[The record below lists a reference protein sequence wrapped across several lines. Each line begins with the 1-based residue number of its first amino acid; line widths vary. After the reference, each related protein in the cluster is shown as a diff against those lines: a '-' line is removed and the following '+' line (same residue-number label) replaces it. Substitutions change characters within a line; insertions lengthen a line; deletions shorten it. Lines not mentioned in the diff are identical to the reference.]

1 MTDATTPAAAPDALA
16 PQAPDADAIVRRWD
30 SLKAERATWESHW
43 QEVLELTLPG
53 RADVTVQTAPGAKR
67 SAHLYD
73 STAGQAAE
81 ELAAGLQ
88 SAMTPRDRPWLSFRA
103 RGLDNDRGVRDWLV
117 TARDTLLEE
126 FAASNF
132 YAAVHECFLDL
143 VTVGTANLLTEE
155 KPLTR
160 LGFNGFAF
168 QCVPIAE
175 YVVDE
180 DAQGAVDTVL
190 RRFSLTARQAVQ
202 KFGGEALPEMIQS
215 AARAEREQDRS
226 FDFIHAVF
234 PAATARP
241 HAFASLYVSVEGRRV
256 LRQGGFGELP
266 YHVPR
271 WSKSARER
279 YGRSPAMLALPD
291 IRTLNLI
298 VRYGLEAL
306 PLALY
311 PPWLVKEGTL
321 SGGSLRL
328 TPGAQ
333 NYWDGSPDERPT
345 QMDWR
350 GQVNVEIA
358 KEQEF
363 RARIQR
369 ALHADR
375 LRLKDSPQ
383 MTATEVIERRQ
394 ELARLVG
401 PTVARLEAE
410 FLTPMV
416 ERAFLLM
423 NRAHAFGDPPAALAQ
438 ASRID
443 IDYASPLA
451 QAAKLHQ
458 LKALSDWYALNTPA
472 IRANP
477 AVLDVL
483 DLDRIARDSADLLGL
498 PPGFLRPPAQVAQLR
513 QARAQVQQQAAA
525 QDAAAE

>member
-1 MTDATTPAAAPDALA
+1 MTDISTPAPAPDART

-30 SLKAERATWESHW
+30 ALKAERATWEAHW

-53 RADVTVQTAPGAKR
+53 RADVTVRSAPGAKR

-103 RGLDNDRGVRDWLV
+103 RGMEGDRAVRDWLV
-117 TARDTLLEE
+117 TARDALLEE
-126 FAASNF
+126 FAGSNF

-143 VTVGTANLLTEE
+143 VTVGTANLLSEE

-180 DAQGAVDTVL
+180 DAQGQVDTVL
-190 RRFSLTARQAVQ
+190 RRFTLTARQAVQ
-202 KFGGEALPEMIQS
+202 KFGADALPEMIRS
-215 AARAEREQDRS
+215 AAREEREQDRA
-226 FDFIHAVF
+226 FDFVHAVF
-234 PAATARP
+234 PADGAGA
-241 HAFASLYVSVEGRRV
+241 HGIASLYVSVEGRQVVR
-256 LRQGGFGELP
+256 RGGFRELP

-321 SGGSLRL
+321 SGGNLRL

-333 NYWDGSPDERPT
+333 NYWDGAPDERPT

-363 RARIQR
+363 RTRIQR

-401 PTVARLEAE
+401 PTVARLESE
-410 FLTPMV
+410 FLTPLV

-423 NRAHAFGDPPAALAQ
+423 HRANAFGTAPAALSRA
-438 ASRID
+438 ARID

-458 LKALSDWYALNTPA
+458 LKALGDWYALNTPA

-498 PPGFLRPPAQVAQLR
+498 PPGFLRPPAQLAQLR
-513 QARAQVQQQAAA
+513 QARAQAA
-525 QDAAAE
+525 QVKAADGGQE